1 MMVWSAVGIRSH
13 GARRNNGAPLSFGN
27 ICSSAPL
34 FASAPENKKQ
44 QHHHRKQYISSVINN
59 GAINCGETG
68 SEPPI
73 GEVFLN

>member
-1 MMVWSAVGIRSH
+1 M
-13 GARRNNGAPLSFGN
+13 ARLSPLETSW
-27 ICSSAPL
+27 SSAPL
-34 FASAPENKKQ
+34 FASAPENKKRYPKNKKQ

-73 GEVFLN
+73 GE